1 MVSDWFWPCFVVCRP
16 PFFPLKRASPRGSGL
31 ESLSLV
37 RRPLAYYVSWDAR
50 TLKAV
55 LPSGPCRHVDMRIM
69 FGHGDIWI
77 LRHGWLEIYLVLLEN
92 SFARPRFRSR
102 MSTFILSCC
111 CIPQTYTY
119 VHISRMALR
128 SWSTSSS
135 GNTDRKQPL
144 QRPRIY
150 HTPRRTYVREG
161 PNHHP
166 LLSVISGSGSGS
178 LFSAHNEFR
187 GSQEG
192 L

>member
-69 FGHGDIWI
+69 FGHGNIWI
-77 LRHGWLEIYLVLLEN
+77 LRYGWLDFYLAYLEN
-92 SFARPRFRSR
+92 SFAWLRFRSR
-102 MSTFILSCC
+102 MSTFTLSLSCYY
-111 CIPQTYTY
+111 IRITYSCTY
-119 VHISRMALR
+119 FKNGIKKLKHYIIWQHWQKAAPT
-128 SWSTSSS
+128 TSSNLPHS
-135 GNTDRKQPL
+135 EED
-144 QRPRIY
+144 I
-150 HTPRRTYVREG
+150 REG

-166 LLSVISGSGSGS
+166 LLSVISVSGSGS
-178 LFSAHNEFR
+178 LF
-187 GSQEG
+187 
-192 L
+192 